1 MLELFEMWA
10 LVEILGI
17 LCLPLALSVFRNLP
31 DRGWVFSKTLG
42 VLLLA
47 FCTWL
52 PLMCVPILPFN
63 QLFIAGI
70 ALFLLFVNLLVF
82 KHLSSAIIKII
93 RKNVCYIL
101 TIESLFL
108 GMVFLLGWVRSFGPA
123 ISSFEMFMDE
133 GFIATIMRGSH
144 LPPNDM
150 WFAGYSINYYYYAHY
165 TIAVLAKLLGQSPS
179 IAFNTGICIIFGLC
193 AVNLFGLTCN
203 IVTWARHL
211 RRQVQR
217 YPNVQP
223 ESLDHIVQPLWPA
236 IPYGLMSMLMALVF
250 GNLASTQQWWIA
262 HDSSDPNLYNV
273 WFGPTRV
280 IANTINEFPAFSFI
294 LSCFHAHVLT
304 LAFDIMAMGLAF
316 NLLLAVGRRGILIF
330 GRGWSLPLNLA
341 CTAIVL
347 GSLFV
352 MNGWDY
358 PTYMGL
364 ALICIVGQQWFA
376 YHEQFSFSLILGIL
390 VPVTSLIALSLIFY
404 LPFYLTFISPAQGI
418 GLVSAPSRSMLSDE
432 LLIFGLF
439 VFIFLSLLLI
449 SAMKPP
455 LFAQLQTRQLQKEK
469 PDDESLST
477 NDDDEPLAANDDDDS
492 LAANDDDKSLSADED
507 DKSLSADDDEQDMPV
522 SSNNKA
528 IMKPLFSTVQKVFFI
543 CLILWAC
550 VFAILVFL
558 PNSTTFVVSISFAI
572 LGAVLMCYH
581 RRDRSHAFALLLG
594 TTAFALVAGCEI
606 FYLKDA
612 FADSQYDRM
621 NTVFKFYFQAWVLLS
636 VACSAGLFF
645 ILDGFHTVSKNSPF
659 LFKIVHRTKLWWGL
673 MLLILVLA
681 SMVYPLTAPYE
692 RYTSSSGIFSPTN
705 VKFTDSL
712 GWLGSLGNLERT
724 NSLDGLE
731 YLKDCPFWSC
741 PYANSADDY
750 AAIRWLNAHIQGD
763 PVIVE
768 AVGDDYSYYGRISA
782 FTGLPTLMGWVGH
795 EIQWRLTWLKNDA
808 NNAEL
813 QQRSSDVA
821 QIYTSPDPHVV
832 LSLMAH
838 YKAQYLYV
846 GPLEMTKYSNAN
858 LHRYNR
864 FMQIVYNAEG
874 VTIYKVR

>member
-31 DRGWVFSKTLG
+31 DRGWAFSKTLG

-52 PLMCVPILPFN
+52 PLMCVPVLPFN
-63 QLFIAGI
+63 QLFIVGI
-70 ALFLLFVNLLVF
+70 TIFLLFGNLFVF
-82 KHLSSAIIKII
+82 KCLYSAIMEMIH
-93 RKNVCYIL
+93 KNVWYIL
-101 TIESLFL
+101 MVESLFL

-133 GFIATIMRGSH
+133 GFIAAIMRGSH

-165 TIAVLAKLLGQSPS
+165 TVAVLAKLLGQSPS
-179 IAFNTGICIIFGLC
+179 IAFNTGICIVFGLC
-193 AVNLFGLTCN
+193 AVNLFGITCN
-203 IVTWARHL
+203 IVTWARYL
-211 RRQVQR
+211 RMQVRQ
-217 YPNVQP
+217 YSNVLP
-223 ESLDHIVQPLWPA
+223 ESLDRVVQPLCPA

-262 HDSSDPNLYNV
+262 HDSSSPNLYNV

-330 GRGWSLPLNLA
+330 GRGWSIPLNLA
-341 CTAIVL
+341 CTAMVL

-376 YHEQFSFSLILGIL
+376 YHEQFSFSLVLGIL
-390 VPVTSLIALSLIFY
+390 VAATSLIALSFTFY

-418 GLVSAPSRSMLSDE
+418 GLVSVQSRSMLSDE

-439 VFIFLSLLLI
+439 VFVFLSLLLI
-449 SAMKPP
+449 SAVKRP
-455 LFAQLQTRQLQKEK
+455 LFGQLQVEQLQKEK
-469 PDDESLST
+469 TDNEL
-477 NDDDEPLAANDDDDS
+477 LHAN
-492 LAANDDDKSLSADED
+492 EE
-507 DKSLSADDDEQDMPV
+507 EQDIPA
-522 SSNNKA
+522 SSNKKL
-528 IMKPLFSTVQKVFFI
+528 IMTPLFSTVQKVFFI
-543 CLILWAC
+543 CLIIWAF

-558 PNSTTFVVSISFAI
+558 PNSPTFVVGISFAI
-572 LGAVLMCYH
+572 LGVVLMCYH

-594 TTAFALVAGCEI
+594 ATAFALVAGCEI

-645 ILDGFHTVSKNSPF
+645 ILDGFRAVSKSSPF
-659 LFKIVHRTKLWWGL
+659 LFKIVYSIKAWWGL
-673 MLLILVLA
+673 MLLMLVLA
-681 SMVYPLTAPYE
+681 SIVYPLTAPYE
-692 RYTSSSGIFSPTN
+692 RYASSSGTFSPTY
-705 VKFTDSL
+705 VGSTSSL

-731 YLKDCPFWSC
+731 YLKDCQPLSC
-741 PYANSADDY
+741 PYANSAGDY

-832 LSLMAH
+832 FSLMAH

-846 GPLEMTKYSNAN
+846 GPLEMAKYTNAD
-858 LHRYNR
+858 LHRYSR